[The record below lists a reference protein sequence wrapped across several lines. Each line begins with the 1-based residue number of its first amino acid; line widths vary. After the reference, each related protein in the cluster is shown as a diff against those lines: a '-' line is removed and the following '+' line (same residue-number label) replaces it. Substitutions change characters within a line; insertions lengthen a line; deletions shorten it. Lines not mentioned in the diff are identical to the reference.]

1 MQIRNNVP
9 AAVAGIHWLAFGP
22 NTFNAV
28 VPFYA
33 NVNDTPAAYR
43 ETGDKFDV
51 TKMYWLSNLLATF
64 GDYDFSLFKDQEDVL
79 EQKTVATCRHLQ
91 LTTDEAV
98 KDAKDI
104 ADHLTA
110 ANEQMATIAMANSNE
125 LLGQM
130 VAAAAP
136 KMKLQ
141 FTLHD

>member
-1 MQIRNNVP
+1 MF
-9 AAVAGIHWLAFGP
+9 L
-22 NTFNAV
+22 
-28 VPFYA
+28 
-33 NVNDTPAAYR
+33 
-43 ETGDKFDV
+43 K
-51 TKMYWLSNLLATF
+51 
-64 GDYDFSLFKDQEDVL
+64 
-79 EQKTVATCRHLQ
+79 QKTVAACRHLQ

>member
-1 MQIRNNVP
+1 MSIYDYEVTLEDGSQYALSKYKGRPMLIV
-9 AAVAGIHWLAFGP
+9 
-22 NTFNAV
+22 NTA
-28 VPFYA
+28 
-33 NVNDTPAAYR
+33 
-43 ETGDKFDV
+43 
-51 TKMYWLSNLLATF
+51 TKCGFAPQF
-64 GDYDFSLFKDQEDVL
+64 
-79 EQKTVATCRHLQ
+79 EQKTVAACRHLQ